1 MLEKLQKTLAQEKLI
16 PQGGGVLVALSGGPD
31 SMALLCGLMRLR
43 QTMGF
48 SLCAAHFNHGIR
60 PAAQEDE
67 QFCRTWCEKEKIPFF
82 AGRADVPALA
92 KKEGRTLE
100 EAAREARY
108 AFLRQAAEAAGACR
122 IAVAHHRDD
131 QAETVLF
138 RLGRGS
144 GLKGLS
150 GMALQNGA
158 VIRPL
163 LFVSRE
169 EILAFLKEE
178 AIPFC
183 RDETNS
189 QPCCAR
195 NRLRALLP
203 ELEKV
208 HPGFSENVCRAAK
221 LLLRDEEALEAW
233 AARELAARL
242 GPAGLCCEGFGELP
256 QAVSSR
262 VLRQYCAKAGLC
274 AGLEERHVDA
284 LWRLA
289 GRPCGRISLPG
300 NRQAV
305 VGNGVLSLQSA
316 LDERADPKEFCVPLA
331 ADGVLCV
338 PDGVLELP
346 DGRLCVRAASRPER
360 LDALWPMGCYV
371 RPEALEGAVVRPRRP
386 GDRIHPIGAPGGK
399 KLKDFYIDRKIPKER
414 RRWPVIARGS
424 EVLFAP
430 GAGFSAMAELKEEDG
445 AAVELRYL
453 PGRQQDC
460 SLAKAGRTGP
470 EAIWTHKT
478 EEKTNGGN

>member
-1 MLEKLQKTLAQEKLI
+1 MLEKLQKTLVQEKLI

-48 SLCAAHFNHGIR
+48 SLSAAHFNHGIR
-60 PAAQEDE
+60 PAAQADE
-67 QFCRTWCEKEKIPFF
+67 QFCRAWCEKEKIPFF

-108 AFLRQAAEAAGACR
+108 AFLKQTAQETGACR

-144 GLKGLS
+144 GLKGLC

-169 EILAFLKEE
+169 EILSFLKEE

-189 QPCCAR
+189 QLCCAR

-208 HPGFSENVCRAAK
+208 HPGFSENICRAAE
-221 LLLRDEEALEAW
+221 LLRRDEEALEAW
-233 AARELAARL
+233 AAREMAARL
-242 GPAGLCCEGFGELP
+242 GPAGLCCRDLEALP

-262 VLRQYCAKAGLC
+262 VLRQYCAEAGLS
-274 AGLEERHVDA
+274 AGLEERHIDA
-284 LWRLA
+284 LSKLA
-289 GRPCGRISLPG
+289 GQARGRISLPG
-300 NRQAV
+300 NRQAAV
-305 VGNGVLSLQSA
+305 EEGVL
-316 LDERADPKEFCVPLA
+316 
-331 ADGVLCV
+331 
-338 PDGVLELP
+338 
-346 DGRLCVRAASRPER
+346 
-360 LDALWPMGCYV
+360 
-371 RPEALEGAVVRPRRP
+371 
-386 GDRIHPIGAPGGK
+386 
-399 KLKDFYIDRKIPKER
+399 
-414 RRWPVIARGS
+414 
-424 EVLFAP
+424 
-430 GAGFSAMAELKEEDG
+430 
-445 AAVELRYL
+445 
-453 PGRQQDC
+453 
-460 SLAKAGRTGP
+460 
-470 EAIWTHKT
+470 
-478 EEKTNGGN
+478 